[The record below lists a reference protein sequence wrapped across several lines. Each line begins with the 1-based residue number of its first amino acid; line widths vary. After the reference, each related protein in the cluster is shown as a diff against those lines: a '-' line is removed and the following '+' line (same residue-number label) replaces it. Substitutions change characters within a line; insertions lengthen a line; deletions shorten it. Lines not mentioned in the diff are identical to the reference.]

1 MTCESCGTAMT
12 KGFLSTSHDFSTF
25 ALDWMEG
32 EIDVGKSGVRGAKER
47 KRIPLLAWACTSC
60 GRVVFGLTLE

>member
-12 KGFLSTSHDFSTF
+12 KGFLSTTHDASTF

-32 EIDVGKSGVRGAKER
+32 EIDVGTSGVRGAEKR
-47 KRIPLLAWACTSC
+47 KRVPLVAWACDSC
-60 GRVVFGLTLE
+60 GRVAFGLAPE